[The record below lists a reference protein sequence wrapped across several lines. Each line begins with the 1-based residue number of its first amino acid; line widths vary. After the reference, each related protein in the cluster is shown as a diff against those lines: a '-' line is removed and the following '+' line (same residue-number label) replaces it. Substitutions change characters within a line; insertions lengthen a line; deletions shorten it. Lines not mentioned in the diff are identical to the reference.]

1 MRCGAR
7 TRSVVLAGAVFF
19 AATLGLGLLLGRSSA
34 PSPSSPP
41 GRAPATGRSGARP
54 ESGVRLGFPE
64 TPSGAAAAIAAYQQ
78 AFAQPSILRP
88 GVLQA
93 RIDAVAT
100 PDYAARM
107 LAANGPGAQRLADGP
122 VGVGLAHGIRTIYRA
137 VPIGYKVLSFADGRA
152 EVETWGLTLVG
163 NLGSVEPAVWFGTS
177 RTDLTWEGDRW
188 RIAEVESGFGPTP
201 ALGTKADIAGGY
213 ELLELAKGL
222 KGYESAP

>member
-1 MRCGAR
+1 M
-7 TRSVVLAGAVFF
+7 
-19 AATLGLGLLLGRSSA
+19 LGLGLLLGRASA
-34 PSPSSPP
+34 PSPSSSPQTE
-41 GRAPATGRSGARP
+41 RAPATSRSGASS

-78 AFAQPSILRP
+78 AFARPTILRP
-88 GVLQA
+88 GVLRA

-107 LAANGPGAQRLADGP
+107 LAANGPGAERIAGGP
-122 VGVGLAHGIRTIYRA
+122 IGVGLAEGIRTIYRA
-137 VPIGYKVLSFADGRA
+137 VPIGYKVLSFARGRA
-152 EVETWGLTLVG
+152 EVETWGLTIVG

-177 RTDLTWEGDRW
+177 RTDLDWEGDRW

-201 ALGTKADIAGGY
+201 ALATGPDPAGGY

-222 KGYESAP
+222 KGYALAP